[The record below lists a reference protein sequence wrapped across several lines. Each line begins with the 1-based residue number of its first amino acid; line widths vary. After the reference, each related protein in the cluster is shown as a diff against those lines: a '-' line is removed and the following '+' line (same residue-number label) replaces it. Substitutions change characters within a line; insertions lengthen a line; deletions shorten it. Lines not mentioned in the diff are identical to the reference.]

1 MTPKLSAPRVAA
13 PIGRVALVGL
23 AAALLACNSPAF
35 AGEVAK
41 APDPAKQGTGTMERP
56 SPPAELQKI
65 KMWEGEWIGD
75 SHILATA
82 LGPESRTKSNH
93 RFHAT
98 LGGMHLE
105 GEHDFTVAGA
115 PVHGQSIW
123 SWNPETKQYQVVW
136 HDNTNP
142 MPFVYSGQFQDEKTL
157 VVTSAYPQQGK
168 VITERITYVL
178 ETPDRFTLKLENN
191 MVGAMTLLV
200 EETMTR
206 TAPATKQ
213 AKRR

>member
-1 MTPKLSAPRVAA
+1 MIPKLIVIRAVPMA
-13 PIGRVALVGL
+13 RVALVGL
-23 AAALLACNSPAF
+23 SAALMTCVAPAF
-35 AGEVAK
+35 ADDVAK

-56 SPPAELQKI
+56 SPPPELQKI

-75 SHILATA
+75 SHMFASA

-93 RFHAT
+93 RFHAI

-105 GEHDFTVAGA
+105 GEHDFTVGGA
-115 PVHGQSIW
+115 PVHGESIW
-123 SWNPETKQYQVVW
+123 SWNPETRQYQVVW

-142 MPFVYSGQFQDEKTL
+142 MPLVYSGQFLDEKTL
-157 VVTSAYPQQGK
+157 VMTSAYPQKGK

-178 ETPDRFTLKLENN
+178 ESPDRFTLKLENN

-200 EETMTR
+200 EESLTR
-206 TAPATKQ
+206 AAPA
-213 AKRR
+213 AKPARKR